1 MGEKLEKAKM
11 KELEVK
17 YKIEP
22 SISPSKVRNE
32 VRQRVKYSMLPSSPK
47 DE

>member
-1 MGEKLEKAKM
+1 MDEKLEKAKM
-11 KELEVK
+11 KELEAK

-22 SISPSKVRNE
+22 SISPSKVRND
-32 VRQRVKYSMLPSSPK
+32 VRQRLKYSMPPSSPK

>member
-1 MGEKLEKAKM
+1 M
-11 KELEVK
+11 KELEAK

-22 SISPSKVRNE
+22 PIKPSKVRNE
-32 VRQRVKYSMLPSSPK
+32 VRQRAKYSMPTSSPK